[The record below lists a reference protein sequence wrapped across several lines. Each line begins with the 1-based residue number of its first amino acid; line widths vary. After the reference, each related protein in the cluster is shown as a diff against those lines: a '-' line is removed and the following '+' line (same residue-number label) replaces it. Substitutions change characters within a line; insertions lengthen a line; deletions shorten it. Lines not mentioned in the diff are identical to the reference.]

1 MPYPQHTNQQ
11 FDFTLNGKGFM
22 LVRDP
27 KSNGRSWLRRG
38 TSDLPR
44 RSFYFQEDRYGNQ
57 VDEVDHVEFWE
68 DWSGGFGS
76 AYRQAPDDNHYLYA
90 FNFDA
95 RYPRQLIHCQQL
107 SLLPNAQYSG
117 SNVNVEYITD
127 VPPVSSP
134 QPAGA
139 GAILVTGRN
148 FVSSF
153 TPTTL
158 LTMASQF
165 MMLNEATGQSAIGRP
180 ALFGSYTYIATGTG
194 FYQRDNAGMTYTLN
208 TTMNAQGFG
217 NFRNVMWRRF
227 NNNLLQEV
235 PYGSDPMVGA
245 NWSATLN
252 IGNGQQPI
260 NDMIERG
267 GALFLG
273 MSDGLYQGDTSG
285 TFYNILPEAR
295 DVRHVDN
302 GRDLYAYD
310 GGVIFGGAP
319 GLFWYQPSQYGTSA
333 GDSFEVGPQGV
344 TSGRNPVRGR
354 NRAGTGLG
362 PWSYAGM
369 WTGSQS
375 WILAGGVEA
384 SGRGNPYNW
393 HTMQL
398 LPHTAKINRIHFD
411 SITNAS
417 GQYTEIPSRM
427 WIATE
432 ASFGALTNATAPLYV
447 APVPRLNQNPLT
459 DLSFT
464 PNYCGSAR
472 IDFPF
477 TDWQMPGVYKIFR
490 SLEIYADNL
499 ASGAQYANVWA
510 IIDNGSR
517 QYVGQANQSPKS
529 TLYFPGDNGTFMSGI
544 AIQLSIESYTFSST
558 ITPVYRSVVLRGPVT
573 PRSVDVVTAVVHIA
587 DGLPDRFGNEMRDGA
602 TMISELRSLGDP
614 LQTGRNP
621 VMMQD
626 LAGATQWVRVLPSIE
641 EQEIHQAGDRP
652 LEVAATIRLACLDFT
667 QSTGDPPMLMYPNA
681 VAGQLL

>member
-1 MPYPQHTNQQ
+1 MPYPQHTNQAY
-11 FDFTLNGKGFM
+11 DFMLNGQGYM

-57 VDEVDHVEFWE
+57 VDEVDHVEYWE
-68 DWSGGFGS
+68 DWSGGYGS
-76 AYRQAPDDNHYLYA
+76 AYRAGPDDNHYLFA
-90 FNFDA
+90 QNFDA
-95 RYPRQLIHCQQL
+95 RYPRQLIHCQNL
-107 SLLPNAQYSG
+107 SLLPNTTYSG
-117 SNVNVEYITD
+117 SNLNVEYITD
-127 VPPVSSP
+127 IPPLVSP

-139 GAILVTGRN
+139 GAVLVVGRN

-165 MMLNEATGQSAIGRP
+165 NMKAEATGQMSQGRP
-180 ALFGSYTYIATGTG
+180 AIFGSYTYIATGTG
-194 FYQRDNAGMTYTLN
+194 FYQRGFDGNTYTLN
-208 TTMNAQGFG
+208 TLMNAQGFG
-217 NFRNVMWRRF
+217 NYRNVLWRRHTG
-227 NNNLLQEV
+227 NLLQEV
-235 PYGSDPMVGA
+235 PAGSDPMGTG

-260 NDMIERG
+260 SDILERG
-267 GALFLG
+267 DSLFLG
-273 MSDGLYQGDTSG
+273 AADGLYQGDVSG
-285 TFYNILPEAR
+285 TFFNVTPEAR

-319 GLFWYQPSQYGTSA
+319 GLYWYQPAQYGGA
-333 GDSFEVGPQGV
+333 RGDSFEVGPQGV

-354 NRAGTGLG
+354 NRAGTAVG
-362 PWSYAGM
+362 PWAYAGM
-369 WTGSQS
+369 FTGSQS

-384 SGRGNPYNW
+384 SGRGSPYNW

-411 SITNAS
+411 AITNAS
-417 GQYTEIPSRM
+417 GQYTEIPSRL
-427 WIATE
+427 WVSTE

-459 DLSFT
+459 DLAFT

-477 TDWQMPGVYKIFR
+477 TDWQMPGVFKIFR

-499 ASGAQYANVWA
+499 ASGAQYADVWA
-510 IIDNGSR
+510 TVDAGAR
-517 QYVGQANQSPKS
+517 TYVGRANQSPKS
-529 TLYFPGDNGTFMSGI
+529 TLYFPGDNGTFLSGI
-544 AIQLSIESYTFSST
+544 AIQLSIESYTFSSL
-558 ITPVYRSVVLRGPVT
+558 ITPVYRGVVLRGPVT
-573 PRSVDVVTAVVHIA
+573 PRSVDVVTAVVHIS
-587 DGLPDRFGNEMRDGA
+587 DEVRDRFGNEMRDGA
-602 TMISELRSLGDP
+602 TMIQELRNLADP
-614 LQTGRNP
+614 YISGRNP
-621 VMMQD
+621 IMMLD

-667 QSTGDPPMLMYPNA
+667 QSSGDAPMPFTPLSVTGQPL
-681 VAGQLL
+681 